1 MIEIKSDYS
10 CFRNK
15 ARKISS
21 WPEGFAVLMVTP
33 RRFTVEVH
41 TQPLVNIYHFEF
53 PEAHSSEFVLTKKR
67 NEKCFLV
74 TLKLHVILNIAPF
87 FSCSLWWMVRKLYN
101 NMERRNKYTECFQN
115 YISCLIIF
123 RMIKILTC
131 DTGINMKRF
140 P

>member
-21 WPEGFAVLMVTP
+21 WAEGFAVLMVTP

-67 NEKCFLV
+67 NENYCSFV

-87 FSCSLWWMVRKLYN
+87 FQLFTLVDGQKAL
-101 NMERRNKYTECFQN
+101 Q
-115 YISCLIIF
+115 
-123 RMIKILTC
+123 
-131 DTGINMKRF
+131 
-140 P
+140 